1 MPQYVSWR
9 DLYWQT
15 PIVKREIENL
25 AKTLVNANVVL
36 FIALVAAL
44 FEPKAE
50 EQNATVV
57 WSKPTGV

>member
-1 MPQYVSWR
+1 MPQHVSYR

-36 FIALVAAL
+36 FIALIAAL
-44 FEPKAE
+44 F
-50 EQNATVV
+50 
-57 WSKPTGV
+57 